1 MFQLEYTPIDL
12 VLFKVTQPWECRNN
26 IFAVCIKFPSS
37 WNTIYTSI
45 EKLCGEKAFQKTKHF
60 HNASGPAKF
69 RKLRLLVLHLLLF
82 LWAELFLG
90 ESRTFGCQPDCR
102 RLVCLVLCKCLHFVY
117 QPWWGSP
124 RCRSATGSPGVASS
138 SCCAGWCKS
147 TRNWANGY
155 FGTNTI
161 LLIKF
166 ANTHTNTHTLPEME
180 GRWRTGRQASAAAS
194 PKVWRHEHAKGKD
207 TGRQGHPSA
216 AGQHLQQVVYGF
228 SPSPVSYG
236 STSATFLPIFGRK
249 CVSMFLLTTPY
260 WPHKHRRF
268 HTHTHTHTQPHKYQ
282 HWPRA
287 ALWFT

>member
-12 VLFKVTQPWECRNN
+12 VLFKVTQPWDCRNN

-166 ANTHTNTHTLPEME
+166 ANTHTHTPRD
-180 GRWRTGRQASAAAS
+180 GRPMANGAPGVCGSFSESVAAWARQRKGHRTARTPICS
-194 PKVWRHEHAKGKD
+194 R
-207 TGRQGHPSA
+207 TTSA
-216 AGQHLQQVVYGF
+216 AGCLRFFAQSSLLRLHI
-228 SPSPVSYG
+228 SY
-236 STSATFLPIFGRK
+236 IFAYIG
-249 CVSMFLLTTPY
+249 P
-260 WPHKHRRF
+260 
-268 HTHTHTHTQPHKYQ
+268 
-282 HWPRA
+282 
-287 ALWFT
+287 